1 MPLSRKQREKR
12 KQTRVELDF
21 KPSVK
26 KMFKD
31 MSEEKGVPMSQLVQ
45 FFALVG
51 LNGIRSGTV
60 DSQTEAEARANFWVG
75 NECYGEYDFTYSEW
89 WAMLRHYNNTCL
101 RCGSRGE
108 FTRYGKLVPD
118 HVIPRRYGGPDTI
131 ENIQPLCRR
140 CNLVKGAAYL
150 DYRPQPLPNFTA
162 LSQDFVPWRKH

>member
-51 LNGIRSGTV
+51 L
-60 DSQTEAEARANFWVG
+60 
-75 NECYGEYDFTYSEW
+75 CYGEYDFTYSEW